1 MFEKRARDF
10 WKDTA
15 LKSRDW
21 LTIRCEGGDA
31 AVRQA
36 WSGVALGKTP
46 ADEAWV
52 VGFQSRPIRTQS

>member
-1 MFEKRARDF
+1 MFEKRAHDF

-21 LTIRCEGGDA
+21 LTIHREEGDG
-31 AVRQA
+31 AVKQA
-36 WSGVALGKTP
+36 WSAVALGKTP

-52 VGFQSRPIRTQS
+52 VGF